1 MKFRSW
7 SPGPLQHGAPSE
19 ISGQTNKID
28 WRSLRSSY
36 FLSSDLKTDSKKS
49 SCRLAYPSGSM
60 MVTRSECIGWK
71 QVRFR
76 TFSVRFRTS
85 QCTRKSMTPRRSKYQ
100 GLLGSAV
107 SSCCGSKNNEIS
119 MMKSYEQ
126 CWSYSSDSLNII
138 SPFLRQS
145 QNLQQSLSHSL
156 SGLFAT
162 SPASQMCLA
171 PECKVWHLLL
181 TNPNLGWKG
190 LREILRACECV
201 CVCVCARACLHLY
214 IYII

>member
-1 MKFRSW
+1 MALRSRRIFGPRPMA
-7 SPGPLQHGAPSE
+7 SPVLGRRPQVGQRKTGKTWAPWRGPAIRHTQRMAKKKGPDGAVGVSQKNWPKNIDGLEVYHPVPPFIQHGAPSP
-19 ISGQTNKID
+19 ISGQTNKIID
-28 WRSLRSSY
+28 RSLRSSY

-60 MVTRSECIGWK
+60 MVTLSECIGWK

-107 SSCCGSKNNEIS
+107 SSCCGNKNNEIN

-126 CWSYSSDSLNII
+126 C
-138 SPFLRQS
+138 
-145 QNLQQSLSHSL
+145 
-156 SGLFAT
+156 
-162 SPASQMCLA
+162 
-171 PECKVWHLLL
+171 
-181 TNPNLGWKG
+181 
-190 LREILRACECV
+190 
-201 CVCVCARACLHLY
+201 
-214 IYII
+214 